1 MKRSKKIYILLGVL
15 AAALTATFGVMGYEE
30 HKEQI
35 RNSEEIILEIPKDSV
50 KSVSWELDS
59 KSFSFRKDDTWIYEA
74 DEAFLAD
81 EEKINGLLEQFA
93 SFGVSFV
100 IREVEDYGQYGLEEP
115 ICRIQLETEEQ
126 SYEILLGN
134 YSFAYEEDSADTYSE
149 KDVYFTERQGEKKPL
164 DTSRVE
170 SYLTS
175 ISSLGTIDYVTYNAT
190 EEELASYGMDAP
202 ELTVTVDYSFEN
214 EDGEENFDT
223 FVLHVSRD
231 PGERDSA
238 SETKETEETEES
250 SDESS
255 EEEITAYAR
264 VGESQIVY
272 QITGVEYQNLMAAA
286 YDDLRHPEV
295 LWADFADI
303 TQLDISLDG
312 KVYTFT
318 SEERDEEQIWYYQEE
333 ETEISDLRTAFAY
346 LEADRFTE
354 EQPDG
359 KEEISLTVYLENENY
374 PKIEI
379 KLYRYDGEYCL
390 AAVDGES
397 VSLVKRSAVVDLIEA
412 VHGIVL

>member
-1 MKRSKKIYILLGVL
+1 MDEKRYVSIGDGNAYLV
-15 AAALTATFGVMGYEE
+15 EE
-30 HKEQI
+30 D
-35 RNSEEIILEIPKDSV
+35 P
-50 KSVSWELDS
+50 
-59 KSFSFRKDDTWIYEA
+59 
-74 DEAFLAD
+74 
-81 EEKINGLLEQFA
+81 LEQFDIELRDLIRHDEIPYFEKI
-93 SFGVSFV
+93 SGVQF
-100 IREVEDYGQYGLEEP
+100 EGKE
-115 ICRIQLETEEQ
+115 
-126 SYEILLGN
+126 N

-231 PGERDSA
+231 PRERDSA
-238 SETKETEETEES
+238 SETKETEETEETEES

-295 LWADFADI
+295 LWADLADI

>member
-1 MKRSKKIYILLGVL
+1 
-15 AAALTATFGVMGYEE
+15 
-30 HKEQI
+30 
-35 RNSEEIILEIPKDSV
+35 
-50 KSVSWELDS
+50 
-59 KSFSFRKDDTWIYEA
+59 
-74 DEAFLAD
+74 
-81 EEKINGLLEQFA
+81 
-93 SFGVSFV
+93 
-100 IREVEDYGQYGLEEP
+100 
-115 ICRIQLETEEQ
+115 
-126 SYEILLGN
+126 
-134 YSFAYEEDSADTYSE
+134 
-149 KDVYFTERQGEKKPL
+149 
-164 DTSRVE
+164 
-170 SYLTS
+170 
-175 ISSLGTIDYVTYNAT
+175 
-190 EEELASYGMDAP
+190 MDAP

-231 PGERDSA
+231 PRERDSA
-238 SETKETEETEES
+238 SETKETEETKKTEETEES

-255 EEEITAYAR
+255 EEKVTAYAR

-272 QITGVEYQNLMAAA
+272 QITGVESQNLMAAA

-312 KVYTFT
+312 TVYTFT